1 MEAEKGIN
9 MLNKLINAVKQ
20 SFKQPE
26 PVNPASFDDPVALE
40 TTWTPAKR
48 GGANF
53 CTHKLRRINPSRCEF
68 KITAGAMLFSV
79 LFLAVGIGVLIAA
92 LVMLGGQGLSGQ
104 VLPLLMMTVLGLVF
118 SAVGAGLLARQ
129 SIPTVLDTKLGL
141 CWKGRKDPRM
151 VAARDKM
158 KLCLSLDEVHA
169 IQLISEH
176 CRSSG
181 ENSRSYYSYELNLVR
196 HDGSRVNLVDHGNA
210 KRIRQDA
217 DLLSNCLGV
226 PVWDAARHR

>member
-1 MEAEKGIN
+1 

-20 SFKQPE
+20 TFQVPE
-26 PVNPASFDDPVALE
+26 PVDPASFDDPVALQAE
-40 TTWTPAKR
+40 WTPAKR
-48 GGANF
+48 GGSNF

-68 KITAGAMLFSV
+68 KMTAGAMLFSV
-79 LFLAVGIGVLIAA
+79 LFLAVGVGVLIAA
-92 LVMLGGQGLSGQ
+92 VVMLGVKGPSELL
-104 VLPLLMMTVLGLVF
+104 LPLLMMTVLGLVF
-118 SAVGAGLLARQ
+118 SAVGASVLVSQ
-129 SIPTVLDTKLGL
+129 SAPTVLDTKLGL
-141 CWKGRKDPRM
+141 CWKGREDPRM

-169 IQLISEH
+169 IQLISER

-181 ENSRSYYSYELNLVR
+181 NNGTHSYYSYELNLVR

-217 DLLSNCLGV
+217 NLLSKHLGI
-226 PVWDAARHR
+226 PLWDAARQ